1 MRYITDKV
9 HQAYELKVQ
18 HEDPDVLEEL
28 ERYIIL
34 SAIDRLWQEHL
45 YVMDGVRDA
54 IGMRQYAQKDPLVEY
69 KTEAYSVFVELMDN
83 INNEVLGSLFRT
95 TTRPEEYEAFL
106 QNLPQ
111 QLSHDTDILEDF
123 GGGQAAAKK
132 GGASNANN
140 ADANDRED
148 DSNQV
153 QIKLPIKR
161 ELPKV
166 GRNEPC
172 SCGSGKK
179 FKQCCGRKA

>member
-1 MRYITDKV
+1 M
-9 HQAYELKVQ
+9 HQAYELKVK

-83 INNEVLGSLFRT
+83 IDNEVLGNLFRS
-95 TTRPEEYEAFL
+95 TTRPDQYEAFL
-106 QNLPQ
+106 KNLPQ
-111 QLSHDTDILEDF
+111 QLSHDTDILTDF
-123 GGGQAAAKK
+123 GGSQAPAQQGVVADQA
-132 GGASNANN
+132 GGT
-140 ADANDRED
+140 
-148 DSNQV
+148 DSGKP

-161 ELPKV
+161 DLPKV
-166 GRNEPC
+166 GRNDPC